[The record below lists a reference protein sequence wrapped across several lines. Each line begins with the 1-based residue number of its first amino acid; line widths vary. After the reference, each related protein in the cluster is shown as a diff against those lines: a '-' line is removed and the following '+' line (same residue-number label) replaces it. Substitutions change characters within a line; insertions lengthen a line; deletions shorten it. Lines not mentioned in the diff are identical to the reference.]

1 MSKAYSSIM
10 SAMRSQVW
18 AIDPNKLEAIMA
30 FLALKAQ
37 GKDAEASV
45 VADLHGA
52 AQIQAARAKKVQQ
65 AGTGATA
72 IAVLPVYGLI
82 LHRGSSMGDI
92 SGPAATSTVR
102 LLQQFRQAV
111 DDPSVQAIIFDI
123 DSPGGTV
130 EGVEELATEIRNAK
144 GKKQTIA
151 VCNKLCA
158 SAAYYIASACNEIVA
173 SPSSMTGSI
182 GVYCAHEDAS
192 KYLENLG
199 VKVSLIK
206 FGENK
211 AEGNPYEPL
220 SDAARAHMQESVD
233 LFGNMFE
240 KAVAKGRKVSQE
252 KVHTTFGQGLMF
264 GAAKAQKIGMVD
276 TIGTFDDVLARYG
289 VSLSSSNQTSMRSL
303 QDVSEDAERRDPQA
317 SAASVNAGA
326 GCKCSC
332 DACVGGDCANC
343 TNEDCDDPN
352 CACEMAAKAC
362 KARADTETTRLRLQ
376 LAAAA

>member
-65 AGTGATA
+65 ADSQATS

-82 LHRGSSMGDI
+82 LHRGSSMRDI

-102 LLQQFRQAV
+102 LLQQFNAAM
-111 DDPSVQAIIFDI
+111 DDPSVSAIIFDI

-130 EGVEELATEIRNAK
+130 EGVDELATAIRNAK

-158 SAAYYIASACNEIVA
+158 SAAYFIASACSEIVA

-182 GVYCAHEDAS
+182 GVYCAHEDTS

-211 AEGNPYEPL
+211 AEGNPHEPL
-220 SDAARAHMQESVD
+220 TDAARAHMQETVD
-233 LFGNMFE
+233 MFGNMFE
-240 KAVAKGRKVSQE
+240 KAVAKGRSVPQQ
-252 KVHTTFGQGLMF
+252 KVHDTFGQGLMF
-264 GAAKAQKIGMVD
+264 GAAQAVKIGMVD
-276 TIGTFDDVLARYG
+276 KVDTFDAVLARFG
-289 VSLSSSNQTSMRSL
+289 VSLSSSNQTSMELEAPPVVGSTSAPKA
-303 QDVSEDAERRDPQA
+303 DV
-317 SAASVNAGA
+317 
-326 GCKCSC
+326 GCKCQC
-332 DACVGGDCANC
+332 AACLGGDCGSC
-343 TNEDCDDPN
+343 TDDDCDDPN
-352 CACEMAAKAC
+352 CEGCAMQAKAAKA
-362 KARADTETTRLRLQ
+362 ASDRMRFRLQ
-376 LAAAA
+376 IANAEL